1 MKEKI
6 AKLEEETNVDETR
19 LQEIG
24 EKVEHA
30 EKEIIAAND
39 EKLMIERAIAE
50 KVARNAKREAEK
62 GQLKRL
68 KTQMLTKKA
77 ERKKKLEAKER

>member
-50 KVARNAKREAEK
+50 KVARNVKR
-62 GQLKRL
+62 
-68 KTQMLTKKA
+68 
-77 ERKKKLEAKER
+77 

>member
-1 MKEKI
+1 MQSEAAEMKEKI
-6 AKLEEETNVDETR
+6 AKLEEETNFDETR

-50 KVARNAKREAEK
+50 KVARNVKR
-62 GQLKRL
+62 
-68 KTQMLTKKA
+68 
-77 ERKKKLEAKER
+77 

>member
-1 MKEKI
+1 MQSEAAEMKEKI
-6 AKLEEETNVDETR
+6 AKLEEETKFDETR

-50 KVARNAKREAEK
+50 KVARNAR
-62 GQLKRL
+62 R
-68 KTQMLTKKA
+68 
-77 ERKKKLEAKER
+77 

>member
-6 AKLEEETNVDETR
+6 AKLEEETNFDETR

-50 KVARNAKREAEK
+50 KVARNVKR
-62 GQLKRL
+62 
-68 KTQMLTKKA
+68 
-77 ERKKKLEAKER
+77 